1 METCGKSDGRMADSA
16 KALTTSKLKTCRHG
30 IQLIVK
36 GMNKLFSLV
45 WVLCITAVAIIGF
58 FMYTRLVPLKGL
70 RNYNA
75 NDFEKEI
82 ERSSNHVLID
92 VREKTEYSKGF
103 IPGAVNIPLSE
114 LKRRLDEV
122 PKNREILL
130 YCRGGMRSKQA
141 AFILKKNGYTKISQ
155 LQGGIL
161 SWKGSIQQ
169 LS

>member
-1 METCGKSDGRMADSA
+1 
-16 KALTTSKLKTCRHG
+16 
-30 IQLIVK
+30 
-36 GMNKLFSLV
+36 
-45 WVLCITAVAIIGF
+45 
-58 FMYTRLVPLKGL
+58 MYTRLVPLKGL

-75 NDFEKEI
+75 IDFEKEI

-141 AFILKKNGYTKISQ
+141 AFFLKKNGYSKISQ